1 MDIAE
6 KTLLLKKDLDD
17 VYNKAL
23 DVGRQEG
30 YESGYNYGKSEGH
43 SEGYTDGYSQS
54 ESDFW
59 DSVLNGGKRNN
70 VQYLFYQWS
79 CEYIRPKYVVK
90 SHTRTDTYRAI
101 QIFAYNTKLK
111 IVEKKYFD
119 LSDFI
124 PETAT
129 GTGCH
134 YGTFDQCTALEV
146 CEDIGLQGGGY
157 YRTWHTCEKL
167 HTIENMRC
175 VADGEYRA
183 VFTNCSELV
192 NITINKYNE
201 EGQGEIGTNITFQ
214 YSPKLSTASIVSIIE
229 HLSDT
234 SGATL
239 TLNTNAV
246 NSMVFPYTSPY
257 TNITYNSWDELIAT
271 KTNWTI
277 SKASA

>member
-6 KTLLLKKDLDD
+6 KTLLLKKDFDD

-30 YESGYNYGKSEGH
+30 YEFGYNYGKSEGH

-59 DSVLNGGKRNN
+59 DVVQKSGKRTN
-70 VQYLFYQWS
+70 VEYMFAQWDS
-79 CEYIRPKYVVK
+79 EYIRPKYKVVAN
-90 SHTRTDTYRAI
+90 SSDRTIAMFRHCR
-101 QIFAYNTKLK
+101 KLK
-111 IVEKKYFD
+111 KIEKEYFD
-119 LSDFI
+119 LSAYT
-124 PETAT
+124 PVTTASS
-129 GTGCH
+129 GDSNYH
-134 YGTFDQCTALEV
+134 TFYYCDKLEEI
-146 CEDIGLQGGGY
+146 EDIGIQGGGY
-157 YRTWHTCEKL
+157 YYTYNNCLKL
-167 HTIENMRC
+167 HTIEVMRC
-175 VADGEYRA
+175 VIKGQYTA
-183 VFTNCSELV
+183 VFTSCKALK
-192 NITINKYNE
+192 NITIE
-201 EGQGEIGTNITFQ
+201 GEIGTSFDIH
-214 YSPKLSTASIVSIIE
+214 YSPLSTASIVSVIE